1 MNNPDTF
8 FLNNK
13 IYSNNNNLLM
23 ELISQLQNL
32 INTTSDANIIQNIS
46 NAINKGFFI
55 INENRRITAQIKIDI
70 NLIYNRL
77 NFYEH
82 NNNNIN
88 NNKELLFNDGKY
100 VGQVVNGVAEGKGTW
115 YGINGD
121 RYEGDWKFN
130 KREGKG
136 IYYFNNGNRYEGDF
150 KNGIRDG
157 RGIGYFKNGDKYEG
171 EYKNGLR
178 EGYGIGFFKSGN
190 RYEGA

>member
-55 INENRRITAQIKIDI
+55 INENRRITEQIKIDI

-77 NFYEH
+77 KFYEQ
-82 NNNNIN
+82 NYTINNIN

-136 IYYFNNGNRYEGDF
+136 IYYFNNGNRYEGDY

-157 RGIGYFKNGDKYEG
+157 RWKGDW
-171 EYKNGLR
+171 L
-178 EGYGIGFFKSGN
+178 F
-190 RYEGA
+190 